1 MKSTTWTTSKASCTR
16 SRKWELRIFF
26 HNSCTKGRKKRT
38 EVLSQSVTHQLE
50 ESAVNASIAAQLRMK
65 GGGHRF
71 ALTDKDGIASFIGQ
85 NFDIRTEAGYFR
97 RADEDHLDGGA
108 AEEAVANRAVD
119 LASIGIAANAD
130 VEGAKACLLRILHV
144 FRQEN
149 CSRAGAE
156 RRLYAD

>member
-1 MKSTTWTTSKASCTR
+1 
-16 SRKWELRIFF
+16 
-26 HNSCTKGRKKRT
+26 
-38 EVLSQSVTHQLE
+38 
-50 ESAVNASIAAQLRMK
+50 VNASIAAQFRMK

-71 ALTDKDGIASFIGQ
+71 ALADKDGIVSFGSQ

-108 AEEAVANRAVD
+108 AEEAVANRAVN

-130 VEGAKACLLRILHV
+130 IERAEARLLRILHV

-156 RRLYAD
+156 RRLYADEFF